1 MKFKWVPS
9 GEISQMKEEMQMKKA
24 MLAVAVGLSFAAI
37 GSAAESATFKEL
49 DRNANVKAAAEPVAG
64 IAASQPLPD
73 SVKSKMYKA
82 TIKLSKPI
90 NDSPCDLWTVFS
102 DLEQL
107 GVERKAEIAALNE
120 CHKAGETTCFSSTVS
135 SKHCNVTEQDPVVWT
150 VKKVVCVA
158 DAVAVAIK

>member
-1 MKFKWVPS
+1 MLS
-9 GEISQMKEEMQMKKA
+9 GEISQMKEEMQMKKT
-24 MLAVAVGLSFAAI
+24 MLAVAVGLLFTAI
-37 GSAAESATFKEL
+37 GSGAESATLKAL
-49 DRNANVKAAAEPVAG
+49 DSGKSVQPAAEPVAG
-64 IAASQPLPD
+64 IAAAQPLPD
-73 SVKSKMYKA
+73 SVKNKIYKA

-90 NDSPCDLWTVFS
+90 NDSPGDLWTGFS

-150 VKKVVCVA
+150 VKRVVCVA
-158 DAVAVAIK
+158 EAVAVAIK